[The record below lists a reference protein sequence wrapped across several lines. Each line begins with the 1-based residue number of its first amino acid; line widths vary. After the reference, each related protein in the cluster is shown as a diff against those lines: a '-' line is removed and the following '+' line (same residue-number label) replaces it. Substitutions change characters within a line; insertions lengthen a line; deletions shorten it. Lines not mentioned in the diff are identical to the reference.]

1 MSGDE
6 TNIDPAM
13 FTSAG
18 GRVAEVLE
26 RAAVPVASPV
36 AVAGP
41 SPADA
46 AAANLAALMDEHIGN
61 ASAELAPRGSNIREA
76 TQAAVAEIQ
85 AQDLRNAQQIKGIST
100 SQAAIE
106 QLERGL
112 TGPGAA
118 EGPKEPFSWE
128 PTPSDLATGSAA
140 GIAGA
145 AHDYATGKAS
155 KLVGPDDPL
164 LNWTRELKVKGAEIP
179 GFTRAGGLLGVA
191 TAIPGGIIDY
201 SEAKAAGASTIAA
214 VGQAVAREG
223 TGTAVGLAAGGL
235 ASGFA
240 ADLVAGAA
248 IGSVVPGAGTA
259 VGLVVGAVVGGAS
272 AFVASKG
279 VGWLFSG

>member
-26 RAAVPVASPV
+26 RAAVPVAPPV

-61 ASAELAPRGSNIREA
+61 ASTELAPRGPNIREA

-112 TGPGAA
+112 TGPGA
-118 EGPKEPFSWE
+118 GNRSGVQRWPVHSRPV
-128 PTPSDLATGSAA
+128 PIRTPYPSSAF
-140 GIAGA
+140 
-145 AHDYATGKAS
+145 TS
-155 KLVGPDDPL
+155 RRPQVGP
-164 LNWTRELKVKGAEIP
+164 
-179 GFTRAGGLLGVA
+179 
-191 TAIPGGIIDY
+191 
-201 SEAKAAGASTIAA
+201 
-214 VGQAVAREG
+214 
-223 TGTAVGLAAGGL
+223 
-235 ASGFA
+235 
-240 ADLVAGAA
+240 
-248 IGSVVPGAGTA
+248 
-259 VGLVVGAVVGGAS
+259 
-272 AFVASKG
+272 
-279 VGWLFSG
+279 